1 MLVQCRRKFLTVG
14 LVVGT
19 RSPFL
24 HLVFRRALLPQYLRI
39 RPNSSQFF
47 LEALIF
53 VVLVADFTTSPS
65 QVNYDVLA
73 AGIFFTTVTQ
83 NVLEIAAVTVA
94 AVITGLHTIVIVIVA
109 ATVAVVVAIVAK
121 PISKVS
127 DQRQLW

>member
-1 MLVQCRRKFLTVG
+1 MPQKVLNCRHSFSILTFSSFV
-14 LVVGT
+14 
-19 RSPFL
+19 
-24 HLVFRRALLPQYLRI
+24 ALFYR
-39 RPNSSQFF
+39 NVSSSQFF

-73 AGIFFTTVTQ
+73 AGIFFITTTQ

-94 AVITGLHTIVIVIVA
+94 AIIMGLHTIVIVIVA
-109 ATVAVVVAIVAK
+109 ATAAVAVVANPV
-121 PISKVS
+121 SKVS